1 MTRFGQEEEERVDF
15 GRSNPNDI
23 WEALDRAISD
33 FGRDK
38 IPAPLAARVSDR
50 TVFDPE
56 GFETT
61 YVYHWPIQST
71 VGWLGWGVVS
81 RTPWPQ
87 QLNLILNYYSIRN
100 GITEM
105 GAGGS
110 WSGQWSS
117 PCSWAWNWG
126 WPPWQPGTPSWS
138 RMLYHKFAFDSMN
151 FWDTKNMVINDL
163 ALPLLCSGTPGTVG
177 PPQCNVG
184 PEHSTTNWL
193 KQVECGVLGK
203 ACPQPSINNPMGVR
217 GLLQLTHGVQPAT
230 VPNPKYGF
238 GYKPSRGNVAWFFI
252 MDANY
257 CDNSQSVT
265 PPAPSWGNFS
275 DNFEQYELIP
285 FFAYRPGIGQT
296 GKETYE
302 ELFGGPPGS
311 SFHPTRKTHGDG
323 YDKVNIRI
331 IDWTS

>member
-1 MTRFGQEEEERVDF
+1 MTRFGQEEERVDF

-126 WPPWQPGTPSWS
+126 WPPGQPGTPSWS

-230 VPNPKYGF
+230 VPNPKTGF

-252 MDANY
+252 VDANY

-265 PPAPSWGNFS
+265 PPPPGPFEQGE

-296 GKETYE
+296 RKETYE

-311 SFHPTRKTHGDG
+311 SFHPTWATHGYG
-323 YDKVNIRI
+323 HNRVNVRI
-331 IDWTS
+331 INWT

>member
-1 MTRFGQEEEERVDF
+1 MAKFGQKEEDHTFF
-15 GRSNPNDI
+15 GKQPFPKNM
-23 WEALDRAISD
+23 WTALDKAVND
-33 FGRDK
+33 FGRDR
-38 IPAPLAARVSDR
+38 IPPTLAAQISDR
-50 TVFDPE
+50 TVFDPG
-56 GFETT
+56 GFENTFI
-61 YVYHWPIQST
+61 YEWPVQST
-71 VGWLGWGVVS
+71 VGQLSHYGVS

-87 QLNLILNYYSIRN
+87 QLNLILNYYWITN

-126 WPPWQPGTPSWS
+126 WYPWQPGMNLWNHLITW
-138 RMLYHKFAFDSMN
+138 RFAFDSMN
-151 FWDTKNMVINDL
+151 FWDAKNMVISER
-163 ALPLLCSGTPGTVG
+163 PHGYEVSGDITASG
-177 PPQCNVG
+177 
-184 PEHSTTNWL
+184 WL
-193 KQVECGVLGK
+193 RQVECGPATAAAAAK
-203 ACPQPSINNPMGVR
+203 ACPQPSINNPMGAR

-311 SFHPTRKTHGDG
+311 SFHPTRKTHGNG